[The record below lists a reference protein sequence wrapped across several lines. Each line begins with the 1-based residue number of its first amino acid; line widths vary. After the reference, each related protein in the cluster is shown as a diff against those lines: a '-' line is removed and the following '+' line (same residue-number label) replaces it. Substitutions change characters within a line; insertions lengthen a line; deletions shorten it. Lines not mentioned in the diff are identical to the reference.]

1 MQAQQFWTRTYQKNI
16 GKMIGVCYR
25 YVGDRSVAEDLAHE
39 AFLKAIEKSEQYHN
53 FGRFEAWL
61 MRINLNTT
69 LDYLRRQPH
78 FQSVDNMELCD
89 DGTETEEEALP
100 AADFTEQEILE
111 AVCSLPDKHRAVFN
125 LYVFEKQKHTQ
136 IAETLQIGVRSSKR
150 YLSEARTQL
159 QIKLTNIH
167 KRKKSL
173 LMVLLPFIPHKA
185 HAIDRLCRSK
195 LQHLAVA
202 PTHTSPL
209 AGVNWV
215 AAPKPSVW
223 MTLSAA
229 KVPAVATATAGI
241 AAAAVSGTL
250 IVMQPAAPTEQH
262 NPLSTN
268 KMHDSIGMVVDMG
281 MDTTI
286 VKTMCTSSLPQR
298 QQTPTTKTP
307 ATKIIPNHPA
317 KTTAPVVPPLSE
329 TPCPC
334 EEGAATSSQTQ
345 SDLDDI
351 MRSDYGTV
359 VYVTSQVASKRALE
373 PFTSLTVSSHID
385 VIIARGD
392 ESTAYI
398 AADSNVMD
406 YVRTE
411 VVDVI
416 DKETFEVVGRNLT
429 VSLKRGY
436 PETNFPI
443 SVTIYT
449 PHLKEVTLQDLGN
462 VTAYEIN
469 EDSFTV
475 TNHGT
480 GSFKCTCLVAK
491 KELVLENNGAGT
503 IDVQYLCYNT
513 LTIKN
518 KSAGS
523 ITATETMTKGKTSK
537 VDVQNLGVGR
547 ISLKALDVNI
557 LTLKN
562 RGAGEISVR
571 GSAGNLIVENEG
583 VGNTKAGSLI
593 AHTAFITQKGGGNTS
608 VYVPKT
614 GTVYILDGTNPSNVK
629 ISGGSKVTTKK

>member
-39 AFLKAIEKSEQYHN
+39 AFLKAIEKSDQYHN

-69 LDYLRRQPH
+69 LDYLRKQPY
-78 FQSVDNMELCD
+78 FQSVEEVEICD
-89 DGTETEEEALP
+89 DGTETEEDALP

-150 YLSEARTQL
+150 YLSEARAQL
-159 QIKLTNIH
+159 QARLTNIH

-173 LMVLLPFIPHKA
+173 LMVLVPFIPHKA
-185 HAIDRLCRSK
+185 HAIDRLCRTK
-195 LQHLAVA
+195 LQHLSVA
-202 PTHTSPL
+202 PVQSSPL
-209 AGVNWV
+209 AGVNWGTI
-215 AAPKPSVW
+215 PKPSAW
-223 MTLSAA
+223 MALSAA
-229 KVPAVATATAGI
+229 KVPAIATATTGI
-241 AAAAVSGTL
+241 AIATVSGTL
-250 IVMQPAAPTEQH
+250 IVLQPAVPTEQH

-268 KMHDSIGMVVDMG
+268 EMRDTIGMV
-281 MDTTI
+281 MDTAALVVDTI
-286 VKTMCTSSLPQR
+286 PDVVETMCTSSLHQPL
-298 QQTPTTKTP
+298 QTHPTTKP
-307 ATKIIPNHPA
+307 AP
-317 KTTAPVVPPLSE
+317 VPPLSETE

-351 MRSDYGTV
+351 KRSDYAT
-359 VYVTSQVASKRALE
+359 VYVTSQVASKRKLE
-373 PFTSLTVSSHID
+373 PFTSLTSSSLID
-385 VIIARGD
+385 VTIVRGD
-392 ESTAYI
+392 ESVAYI
-398 AADSNVMD
+398 TADSNVID
-406 YVRTE
+406 YVLTE

-416 DKETFEVVGRNLT
+416 DRESFEVVGRDLI
-429 VSLKRGY
+429 VSLKPRA
-436 PETNFPI
+436 PKTDSPI

-449 PHLKEVTLQDLGN
+449 PHLKEVTLQGLGN
-462 VTAYEIN
+462 VTAREIV

-475 TNHGT
+475 TNQGT

-537 VDVQNLGVGR
+537 VDVQNLSVGR
-547 ISLKALDVNI
+547 ILLKVLDVTI
-557 LTLKN
+557 LTIKN
-562 RGAGEISVR
+562 RDTGAISVR
-571 GSAGNLIVENEG
+571 GRADNLIVENEG
-583 VGNTKAGSLI
+583 EGNIKASGL
-593 AHTAFITQKGGGNTS
+593 TASTAYITQKGVGKTD

-614 GTVYILDGTNPSNVK
+614 GTVYLLDGTCGCNVK
-629 ISGGSKVTTKK
+629 ITGGADVVIQ

>member
-39 AFLKAIEKSEQYHN
+39 AFLKAIEKSDQYHN

-69 LDYLRRQPH
+69 LDYLRKQPY
-78 FQSVDNMELCD
+78 FQSVEEVEICD

-111 AVCSLPDKHRAVFN
+111 AVCSLPEKQRTVFN

-150 YLSEARTQL
+150 YLSEARAQL
-159 QIKLTNIH
+159 QARLTNIH

-173 LMVLLPFIPHKA
+173 LMVLVPFIPHKA
-185 HAIDRLCRSK
+185 HAIDRLCRTK
-195 LQHLAVA
+195 LQHLSVA
-202 PTHTSPL
+202 PVQSSPL
-209 AGVNWV
+209 AGVNWGTV
-215 AAPKPSVW
+215 PKPSAW
-223 MTLSAA
+223 MALSAA
-229 KVPAVATATAGI
+229 KVPAIATATTGI
-241 AAAAVSGTL
+241 AIATVSGTL
-250 IVMQPAAPTEQH
+250 IVLQPSAPTEQQ

-268 KMHDSIGMVVDMG
+268 EMRDTIGMV
-281 MDTTI
+281 MDTAALVVDT
-286 VKTMCTSSLPQR
+286 VPDVVETMCTSSLHQPL
-298 QQTPTTKTP
+298 QTHPTTKP
-307 ATKIIPNHPA
+307 AP
-317 KTTAPVVPPLSE
+317 VPPLSE
-329 TPCPC
+329 TETHCPC
-334 EEGAATSSQTQ
+334 QGTADSARNQ
-345 SDLDDI
+345 SAPDI
-351 MRSDYGTV
+351 INRDNYTV
-359 VYVTSQVASKRALE
+359 VYENARVASKRMLE

-398 AADSNVMD
+398 AADSNVID

-416 DKETFEVVGRNLT
+416 DRESFEVVGRDLI
-429 VSLKRGY
+429 VSLKPRA
-436 PETNFPI
+436 PKTDSPI

-449 PHLKEVTLQDLGN
+449 PHLKEVTLQGLGN
-462 VTAYEIN
+462 VTAREIV

-475 TNHGT
+475 TNQGT

-491 KELVLENNGAGT
+491 KNLVLENNDTGS
-503 IDVQYLCYNT
+503 IDVRYVCYDT

-518 KSAGS
+518 KGTGS
-523 ITATETMTKGKTSK
+523 IKATEKMVKGKTSR
-537 VDVQNLGVGR
+537 VNVQNLSVGN
-547 ISLKALDVNI
+547 ISLKVLDVTI
-557 LTLKN
+557 LTIKN
-562 RGAGEISVR
+562 RDTGAISVR
-571 GSAGNLIVENEG
+571 GRADNLIVENEG
-583 VGNTKAGSLI
+583 EGNIKASGL
-593 AHTAFITQKGGGNTS
+593 TASTAYITQKGVGKTD

-614 GTVYILDGTNPSNVK
+614 GTVYLLDGTCGCNVK
-629 ISGGSKVTTKK
+629 ITGGADVVIQ

>member
-39 AFLKAIEKSEQYHN
+39 AFLKAIEKSDQYHN

-69 LDYLRRQPH
+69 LDYLRKQPY
-78 FQSVDNMELCD
+78 FQSVEEVEIYD
-89 DGTETEEEALP
+89 DVQETEEEALP

-111 AVCSLPDKHRAVFN
+111 AVCSLPEKQRTVFN

-136 IAETLQIGVRSSKR
+136 SAETLQIGVRSSKR
-150 YLSEARTQL
+150 YLSEARAQL
-159 QIKLTNIH
+159 QARLTNIH

-173 LMVLLPFIPHKA
+173 LMLLVPFIPHKA
-185 HAIDRLCRSK
+185 HAIDSLCRTK
-195 LQHLAVA
+195 LQHLSVA
-202 PTHTSPL
+202 PVQSSPL
-209 AGVNWV
+209 AGVNWGV
-215 AAPKPSVW
+215 VPKPSAW
-223 MTLSAA
+223 MALSAA
-229 KVPAVATATAGI
+229 KVPAIATATTGI
-241 AAAAVSGTL
+241 AIATVSGTL
-250 IVMQPAAPTEQH
+250 IVLQPDAPIEQQ

-268 KMHDSIGMVVDMG
+268 EMRNTIGMV
-281 MDTTI
+281 MDTAALVVDT
-286 VKTMCTSSLPQR
+286 VPDVETMCTSSLPQ
-298 QQTPTTKTP
+298 
-307 ATKIIPNHPA
+307 PA
-317 KTTAPVVPPLSE
+317 KKTAAPVPPLSE
-329 TPCPC
+329 TETPCPC
-334 EEGAATSSQTQ
+334 QKDTAASSQNQ
-345 SDLDDI
+345 SYLYNI
-351 MRSDYGTV
+351 KRSNYITM
-359 VYVTSQVASKRALE
+359 YETAQVAYKRKLE
-373 PFTSLTVSSHID
+373 PFSSLTSSSIID
-385 VIIARGD
+385 VTIARGK
-392 ESTAYI
+392 ESVAYI
-398 AADSNVMD
+398 TADSNVID
-406 YVRTE
+406 YVLTD

-416 DKETFEVVGRNLT
+416 DPKSFEVVGKNLL

-436 PETNFPI
+436 PETNSPI

-449 PHLKEVTLQDLGN
+449 PHLNEVTLQGLGN

-537 VDVQNLGVGR
+537 VDIQNLSVGR
-547 ISLKALDVNI
+547 ILLKVLDANI

-583 VGNTKAGSLI
+583 VGNIKAGGLT
-593 AHTAFITQKGGGNTS
+593 AHTAFISQKGGGNTN
-608 VYVPKT
+608 VYVPKK
-614 GTVYILDGTNPSNVK
+614 GKVYLLNGTNLSNVK
-629 ISGGSKVTTKK
+629 ISGGADVVIQ

>member
-1 MQAQQFWTRTYQKNI
+1 MQAQQFWTQTYKKNI

-39 AFLKAIEKSEQYHN
+39 AFLKAIEKSDQYHN

-69 LDYLRRQPH
+69 LDYLRKQPY
-78 FQSVDNMELCD
+78 FQSVEEVEICD
-89 DGTETEEEALP
+89 DGTEIEEEALP

-111 AVCSLPDKHRAVFN
+111 AVCSLPEKQRTVFN

-150 YLSEARTQL
+150 YLSEARAQL
-159 QIKLTNIH
+159 QARLTNIH

-173 LMVLLPFIPHKA
+173 LMVLVPFIPHKA
-185 HAIDRLCRSK
+185 HAIDRLCRTK
-195 LQHLAVA
+195 LQHLSVA
-202 PTHTSPL
+202 PVQSSPL
-209 AGVNWV
+209 AGVNWGV
-215 AAPKPSVW
+215 VPKPSAW
-223 MTLSAA
+223 MALSAA
-229 KVPAVATATAGI
+229 KVPAIATATTGI
-241 AAAAVSGTL
+241 AIATVSGTL
-250 IVMQPAAPTEQH
+250 IVLQPAVPTEQH

-268 KMHDSIGMVVDMG
+268 EMRDTIGMV
-281 MDTTI
+281 MDTAALVVDT
-286 VKTMCTSSLPQR
+286 VPDVVDVETMCTSSLHQPL
-298 QQTPTTKTP
+298 QTHPTTKP
-307 ATKIIPNHPA
+307 AP
-317 KTTAPVVPPLSE
+317 VPPLSE
-329 TPCPC
+329 TETHCPC
-334 EEGAATSSQTQ
+334 QGTADSARNQ
-345 SDLDDI
+345 SAPDI
-351 MRSDYGTV
+351 INRDNYTV
-359 VYVTSQVASKRALE
+359 VYENARVASKRALE

-416 DKETFEVVGRNLT
+416 DRESFEVVGRDLI
-429 VSLKRGY
+429 VSLKPRA
-436 PETNFPI
+436 PKTDSPI

-449 PHLKEVTLQDLGN
+449 PHLKEVTLQGLGK
-462 VTAYEIN
+462 VTAREIV

-475 TNHGT
+475 TNQGT

-537 VDVQNLGVGR
+537 VDVQNLSVGR
-547 ISLKALDVNI
+547 ILLKVLDANI

-583 VGNTKAGSLI
+583 VGNTKAGGLK
-593 AHTAFITQKGGGNTS
+593 AHTAFITQKGGGNTN

-614 GTVYILDGTNPSNVK
+614 GMVYLLNGTNLSNVK
-629 ISGGSKVTTKK
+629 ISGGADVVIQ

>member
-69 LDYLRRQPH
+69 LDYLRKQPY
-78 FQSVDNMELCD
+78 FQSVEEVEICDN
-89 DGTETEEEALP
+89 GTETEEDALP

-111 AVCSLPDKHRAVFN
+111 AVCSLPEKQRTVFN

-150 YLSEARTQL
+150 YLSEARAQL
-159 QIKLTNIH
+159 QARLTNIH

-173 LMVLLPFIPHKA
+173 LMVLVPFIPHKA
-185 HAIDRLCRSK
+185 HAIDRLCRTK
-195 LQHLAVA
+195 LQHLSVA
-202 PTHTSPL
+202 PVQSSPL
-209 AGVNWV
+209 AGVNWGV
-215 AAPKPSVW
+215 VPKPSAW
-223 MTLSAA
+223 MALSAA
-229 KVPAVATATAGI
+229 KVPAIATATTGI
-241 AAAAVSGTL
+241 AIATVSGTL
-250 IVMQPAAPTEQH
+250 IVLQPAAPTEQQ

-268 KMHDSIGMVVDMG
+268 EMRDTIGMV
-281 MDTTI
+281 MDTAALVVDTI
-286 VKTMCTSSLPQR
+286 PDVVETMCTSSLHQPL
-298 QQTPTTKTP
+298 QTHPTTKP
-307 ATKIIPNHPA
+307 AP
-317 KTTAPVVPPLSE
+317 VPPLSE
-329 TPCPC
+329 AETHCPC
-334 EEGAATSSQTQ
+334 QGTADSARNQ
-345 SDLDDI
+345 SAPDI
-351 MRSDYGTV
+351 INRDNYTV
-359 VYVTSQVASKRALE
+359 VYENARVASKRMLE

-416 DKETFEVVGRNLT
+416 DKESFEVVGRDLI
-429 VSLKRGY
+429 VSLKPRA
-436 PETNFPI
+436 PKTDSPI

-449 PHLKEVTLQDLGN
+449 PHLKEVTLQGLGN
-462 VTAYEIN
+462 VTAREIV

-475 TNHGT
+475 TNQGT

-537 VDVQNLGVGR
+537 VDVQNLSVGR
-547 ISLKALDVNI
+547 ILLKVLDANI

-562 RGAGEISVR
+562 RDTGAISVR
-571 GSAGNLIVENEG
+571 GRADNLIVENEG
-583 VGNTKAGSLI
+583 GGNIKASGL
-593 AHTAFITQKGGGNTS
+593 TASTAYITQKGVGKTD

-614 GTVYILDGTNPSNVK
+614 GTVYLLDGTCGCNVK
-629 ISGGSKVTTKK
+629 ITGGAKVVIQ